1 MRNEY
6 QRKMTDVVDKIKFYT
21 GDVREFS
28 TVKSTMHD
36 VDCIFHAATLK
47 QVTFCEFFPIEAVKT
62 NFIGTDNALTAAIEE
77 EVKSVI
83 CLSTDKAAYPDNAI
97 RYYKSIIG
105 ESSCCKI
112 KEHTFNKNML
122 HTLWKCNVY

>member
-1 MRNEY
+1 MRNKY
-6 QRKMTDVVDKIKFYT
+6 QRKMPDVVDKIKFYT

-28 TVKSTMHD
+28 TVKSAMHD
-36 VDCIFHAATLK
+36 VDCIFHAVALK
-47 QVTFCEFFPIEAVKT
+47 QVTLCEFSPMEAVKT
-62 NFIGTDNALTAAIEE
+62 NFIGIDNVLTAAIEE

-83 CLSTDKAAYPDNAI
+83 CLSTDKAAYPGNAMG
-97 RYYKSIIG
+97 YYKSIRG

-112 KEHTFNKNML
+112 KEYTFNKNIL